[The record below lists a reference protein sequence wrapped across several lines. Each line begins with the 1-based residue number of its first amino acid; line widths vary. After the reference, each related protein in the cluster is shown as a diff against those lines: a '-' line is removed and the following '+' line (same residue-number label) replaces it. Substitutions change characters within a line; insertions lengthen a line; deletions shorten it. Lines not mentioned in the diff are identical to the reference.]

1 MFIQVRMRFADLS
14 KDQQEKLVGDVFCI
28 QCQKSFRLENFT
40 EREFR
45 GQLMIE
51 GRCPQCGNTVA
62 KPAGTRQ

>member
-1 MFIQVRMRFADLS
+1 MQFSDLP
-14 KDQQEKLVGDVFCI
+14 KEQQEKVIGDVFCL

-51 GRCPQCGNTVA
+51 GRCPQCGSIVA
-62 KPAGTRQ
+62 KPVGTRS